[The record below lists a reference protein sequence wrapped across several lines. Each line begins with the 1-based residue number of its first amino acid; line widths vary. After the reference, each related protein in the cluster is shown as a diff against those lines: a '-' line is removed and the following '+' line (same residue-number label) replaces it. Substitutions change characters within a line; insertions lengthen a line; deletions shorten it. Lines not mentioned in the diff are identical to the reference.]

1 MAGPVVLHH
10 PPAAAW
16 AVAAAAGGTDGDDDP
31 AHPRRRLKSAH
42 EADLEPIRGSGRL
55 TFACEP
61 CRLAFAS
68 EESVKAHHGNRS
80 DVFLTMR
87 VDPRYQ
93 HILVETLTLA
103 QAAAIV
109 RAARRCRGP

>member
-1 MAGPVVLHH
+1 V
-10 PPAAAW
+10 
-16 AVAAAAGGTDGDDDP
+16 
-31 AHPRRRLKSAH
+31 H
-42 EADLEPIRGSGRL
+42 EADLEPIRGPGRL

-80 DVFLTMR
+80 DVFLTMH
-87 VDPRYQ
+87 VDPRYR
-93 HILVETLTLA
+93 HILVETFTLA

-109 RAARRCRGP
+109 RAARQGRGP